1 MKPWPY
7 LLAFIVPLSAVVGHW
22 WGGVFHFLTPVIAF
36 VIIPLLD
43 LVAGAEGNNL
53 PPAELE
59 KLAEK
64 MSFRV
69 ITFLY
74 VPVQVGLVLWGGY
87 VVTHA
92 ALTPVEWLGLVVSV
106 GIATG
111 GIGITVAHELFH
123 KKNAFEKA
131 LGHVLLLT
139 VSYMHFALEHLIGHH
154 VNVATPRDPATAR
167 LGESV
172 YAFYPRT
179 VINSWRSAWDFERR
193 RLERMG
199 TPLWSR
205 HNRMLWFAALPVL
218 FAVLLGGILGW
229 PAVPYFFAQSVVGFT
244 LLEIVNYLEHYG
256 LQRRELAPG
265 RYERVNMTHAWN
277 ADQRITNYF
286 LFKLQR
292 HADHHV
298 HPQRR
303 YQTLRHFDESPQLP
317 TGYAGM
323 MLLALVP
330 PLWRAVMHPRLAAF
344 QRQQS
349 RAGA

>member
-22 WGGVFHFLTPVIAF
+22 WGGVFHFLTPAIAF

-43 LVAGAEGNNL
+43 LVAGVEGNNL
-53 PPAELE
+53 PAAELE
-59 KLAEK
+59 KLAER

-74 VPVQVGLVLWGGY
+74 VPVQVGLVIWGGY

-92 ALTPVEWLGLVVSV
+92 MLTPVEWLGLVLSV

-139 VSYMHFALEHLIGHH
+139 VSYMHFAIEHLIGHH

-193 RLERMG
+193 RLKRLG

-205 HNRMLWFAALPVL
+205 HNRMLWFAVLPVL

-229 PAVPYFFAQSVVGFT
+229 QAFPYFFAQSVVGFT

-344 QRQQS
+344 QRQQTQ
-349 RAGA
+349 AVV